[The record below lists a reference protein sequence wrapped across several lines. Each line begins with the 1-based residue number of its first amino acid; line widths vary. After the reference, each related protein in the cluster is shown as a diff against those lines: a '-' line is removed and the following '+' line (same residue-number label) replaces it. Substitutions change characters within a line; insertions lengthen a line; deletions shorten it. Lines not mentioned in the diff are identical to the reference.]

1 VTGREGISRRD
12 LFFGAGALAG
22 AALLDACSS
31 SAKGASASTTTGG
44 TAASTAASATTS
56 AAPGTAPGTSGGEVV
71 STTAVAAAGSA
82 ARYVSKGPTNGDAVA
97 VTFHFDGQSAL
108 VKHLL
113 DVMKDEQ
120 LHATFFA
127 IGKWITANPKLTHRA
142 ITDGHELG
150 NHTEH
155 HLSMLTLGRKQVR
168 AEIVDGGKALTP
180 YIGSIGK
187 WFRPSGTDV
196 PNQIILD
203 EAGKAGY
210 PVSVGYDVNSLDY
223 KEVGAKKVIDT
234 VKRGVGPGSIV
245 SMHFGHQ
252 DTIDA
257 LPTILDYLRTNNL
270 RPVTVSELL
279 G

>member
-1 VTGREGISRRD
+1 MSDGRVSRRS
-12 LFFGAGALAG
+12 LFAGAGALAG
-22 AALLDACSS
+22 AVLLDACSS
-31 SAKGASASTTTGG
+31 AAKGASGS
-44 TAASTAASATTS
+44 TTS
-56 AAPGTAPGTSGGEVV
+56 AAATASTAVGTSVV
-71 STTAVAAAGSA
+71 ASAPTTSAAAATDTSAAAAGTA
-82 ARYVSKGPTNGDAVA
+82 ARYVPKGPTTGNAVA

-113 DVMKDEQ
+113 DVMKDQ
-120 LHATFFA
+120 HLHATFFA
-127 IGKWITANPKLTHRA
+127 IGKWITANPALTHRA

-155 HLSMLTLGRKQVR
+155 HLSMLTLSRKQVR

>member
-56 AAPGTAPGTSGGEVV
+56 AAPGTSSGTSAGEVA
-71 STTAVAAAGSA
+71 STTAVAAAGTA

-127 IGKWITANPKLTHRA
+127 IGKWITANPKLTRRA
-142 ITDGHELG
+142 IADGHELG